1 MPHKH
6 KKSNVHKNGAL
17 KVEQKEILSD
27 TPGALPA
34 TNYKEIHKNE
44 ADALRSIY
52 STDFNDVEVREAAWH
67 QASEVSFKLCLRA
80 SSNPDVRVE
89 LFVSLPATYPKTVP
103 NLAIQGLDDLR
114 KGAKS
119 RIKDVIETKPKTLL
133 GSEMIYELAL
143 SIQNILEDVAL
154 SQAEDKDIPSLEE
167 ERIVQEAA
175 AIQQAEERKKEELRR
190 QEQAA
195 AEEEKALQILLES
208 KIKQRQRA
216 KEQSS
221 RRRSKGMLEGV
232 ESLGPSE
239 DSSGAVSFEP
249 PLVMNDSNGRLINF
263 RSVVG
268 KTLIGSSSHKE
279 TFTVRPVASGDGFR
293 APLLVLK
300 ELFLREKD
308 AGHRDLRQE
317 IRSSEEKLEILKR
330 LRHPN
335 LVDFI
340 GFKIYR
346 SIDTE
351 ASHESTWHIYTLF
364 EYANKGSLSELL
376 DIVGSVADNTTR
388 AWMIQLLEAVE
399 FYHRHG
405 IVHGNVHSG
414 RVLLFRNRTSSTV
427 VKLLSGVEESL
438 PVPSGAKRTLA
449 SSQSP
454 FWIPP
459 ELTQEGSSPSTKT
472 DVWDLGIVFLQMSFG
487 KDVMQRY
494 TSANAL
500 MNAIDL
506 STPLE
511 EILKEIF
518 KPDPKKRPTAFQIKP
533 FEFFRSDAPFV
544 DVSVASNSQP
554 LQRQT
559 RLDSHGVLPSFSRY
573 GQDFDEAGRL
583 GKGGFGQVV
592 KARNKLDGGFYA
604 IKKIS
609 SKSGIALKDT
619 LSEIM
624 LLSRLNH
631 PYVVRY
637 FTAWLERDYN
647 TADEEAVSST
657 EENPHHSG
665 NGVEFGYSTSG
676 LDFISS
682 KGYPEIEF
690 GYDSDEHA
698 DAEADSEQFGNQRQ
712 QSSSKTDE
720 GPNLERRTS
729 GSSFQHVTTTL
740 YIQMEYCEKH
750 TLRDLIR
757 NGLHD
762 DIESSWRLFRQI
774 LDGLS
779 HIHSH
784 GIIHRD
790 LKPDNI
796 FIDIANNPRIG
807 DFGLATT
814 GQFTTAFRSSN
825 TTDIGGEYT
834 RSIGTTYYVAPEM
847 KSVSVDHYNEKV
859 DMYSLGIIFF
869 EMCHPL
875 KTAMERDHTLKA
887 VREKVH
893 TLPATFELPEKAV
906 QGEIIESLLSHR
918 PSERP
923 TAAELLQS
931 GKIPL
936 QVEDEM
942 FRKAIMGI
950 LSDPNSPDYKKILSA
965 IFSQRPRK
973 FEDIA
978 WDMDSRRT
986 PPVSEV
992 LLHSLVK
999 EKLTSIFRKHGAVET
1014 TRSSLF
1020 PRSEHYPSGVVRL
1033 LDPAGNLV
1041 QLPYD
1046 LTLPNAR
1053 SISRLDSSIEKTFT
1067 FGTVYRESIHGG
1079 APRCHQEVDFD
1090 MISHNT
1096 LDLTLK
1102 EAEVMKVMD
1111 EILNEFPSLRSVPMC
1126 FHINHSD
1133 LLDAI
1138 MVFCRISPQQK
1149 PVVKEI
1155 LSKLNVG
1162 PYTMQKIRSELRSPA
1177 VGIASTSID
1186 DLTRFD
1192 FRDSPDKALKRLLAI
1207 MEGTEYADRL
1217 APIFARLNAV
1227 VSYLKGFHV
1236 KRKIYVNPLS
1246 SLNDKFFRGSILFQC
1261 VSDTKRRDV
1270 FAAGGRYDSLIQEF
1284 HPKVL
1289 YGTQRHAVGFN
1300 LGWEKLCLSMSNHL
1314 KGSNKAFLK
1323 HAEAEIS
1330 GIWRSRRCDVLVAS
1344 FDATVLR
1351 TVGVGVIQELWAHGI
1366 SAELSVDTSSLEE
1379 ILSRYKNDSHSWVVI
1394 VKQDSMERGLKVKHI
1409 STKEEFEV
1417 RSSELAGWLRGEI
1430 GARNQR
1436 EHQTGTGKPLK
1447 HLNHQECGFSTRE
1460 KDPDVRILTALHRN
1474 KKTNR
1479 RNIIETAIRESR
1491 NVMDRALEGPIAA
1504 IDTRDEVLEV
1514 LRHTRLSDADSWR
1527 TVIQNGPLTER
1538 KYMAQLHELLN
1549 DLANERRDP
1558 QDGKEN
1564 YRNAFIYNYRT
1575 GSCIYYDLSRSNEK

>member
-405 IVHGNVHSG
+405 IVHGN
-414 RVLLFRNRTSSTV
+414 
-427 VKLLSGVEESL
+427 
-438 PVPSGAKRTLA
+438 
-449 SSQSP
+449 
-454 FWIPP
+454 
-459 ELTQEGSSPSTKT
+459 
-472 DVWDLGIVFLQMSFG
+472 
-487 KDVMQRY
+487 
-494 TSANAL
+494 
-500 MNAIDL
+500 
-506 STPLE
+506 
-511 EILKEIF
+511 LKEISNLT
-518 KPDPKKRPTAFQIKP
+518 PKNVQPRFRSTFRI
-533 FEFFRSDAPFV
+533 FRSDAPFV
-544 DVSVASNSQP
+544 DVSVASSSQP

-637 FTAWLERDYN
+637 FTAWLERDCN

-657 EENPHHSG
+657 EENSHHSG

-1479 RNIIETAIRESR
+1479 RNIIEAAIRESR